1 MEEDCLFACWG
12 GAAEVGVFLTRVY
25 DAGLR
30 SIGVRN
36 TQKFTS
42 LAQPVVTPIETAVGT
57 TVAPPLVLTLGGCFG
72 DPCSDPVA
80 PPLVLSCADWTKFL
94 YNNE

>member
-1 MEEDCLFACWG
+1 
-12 GAAEVGVFLTRVY
+12 VGVFLTRVY

-72 DPCSDPVA
+72 GTCSDPCSSTSGGILRG
-80 PPLVLSCADWTKFL
+80 LVDIFI
-94 YNNE
+94 